1 MIFRTA
7 TVLVCVLAAVE
18 AIAVNPADSLKLL
31 LPLSKSDTDKVW
43 LLRDIAYYMRP
54 DHPDSALHYSRRGAA
69 LARTLNFPE
78 GEVRNLYQAAL
89 AFERKEQA
97 DSAFATYRRAVEI
110 AERSGA
116 GKALTDMLNAL
127 GSARYYAGDLTEA
140 VRCYSRAF
148 SAADSLNLYE
158 AKSYALNN
166 MGVIYRLQ
174 GRYDEALKV
183 YRKSLEIKEARGDTA
198 GAVNALYNMG
208 LALSFGERHEE
219 SLEALSRAREL
230 ADFRQNRED
239 DIANIEVGIGVAC
252 YNLGMFDR
260 AREHLITGLDGLD
273 RADPHSHAA
282 GLACLG
288 ALNVREG
295 RRETGMKQ
303 IEEAYAYAK
312 KSGRLELLL
321 QIAGERA
328 SAAEAIGDHAL
339 EAESRRVYSLLADSL
354 RSRDMRRLREELQAR
369 FELKEKEI
377 TIAGQHLRIERE
389 LLRNRRMLFA
399 AAVLL
404 LLAVGCGVLAYL
416 LRQRAA
422 QLKAAVTEKEKAL
435 ENNELLL
442 AEMHHRTKNNL
453 QLLHSVFN
461 LHRRA
466 TENEGARE
474 VLKAGGESVE
484 AIGLLHHHLY
494 RSNDFRK
501 VSMKPYLGDLV
512 TFFGTAFKLEERGIK
527 FNLICTDF
535 EVDIEV
541 AVPLGI
547 IINELCSNALKHAF
561 RGTPAPEITLET
573 VLSGRLIRV
582 KVSDNGS
589 GRDAADR
596 PVGTG
601 SRLIDL
607 FGKKLG
613 AKISRDSDSS
623 GTVTELIFEMPRRP

>member
-1 MIFRTA
+1 MFRTA
-7 TVLVCVLAAVE
+7 TALVCVLAAVE

-110 AERSGA
+110 SERSGA

-148 SAADSLNLYE
+148 AAADSLNLYE

-166 MGVIYRLQ
+166 MGVVYRLQ

-260 AREHLITGLDGLD
+260 ARGHLITGLEGLD
-273 RADPHSHAA
+273 HADPHTHAA

-377 TIAGQHLRIERE
+377 TIAGQQWQIERE
-389 LLRNRRMLFA
+389 LLRNRRMLTTAILF
-399 AAVLL
+399 L
-404 LLAVGCGVLAYL
+404 LLAIGCGVMAFLLKRRAVQLNLAV
-416 LRQRAA
+416 A
-422 QLKAAVTEKEKAL
+422 EKEKAL
-435 ENNELLL
+435 EENELLL
-442 AEMHHRTKNNL
+442 REMHHRTKNNL

-466 TENEGARE
+466 TENEDARE
-474 VLKAGGESVE
+474 VLKAGKESVE
-484 AIGLLHHHLY
+484 AIGLLHRHLY
-494 RSNDFRK
+494 RSGDFRR
-501 VSMKPYLGDLV
+501 VNMRPFLVDLV
-512 TFFGTAFKLEERGIK
+512 AFFTSAFSLEERGI
-527 FNLICTDF
+527 DF
-535 EVDIEV
+535 RLSCPDLEVDIDV

-547 IINELCSNALKHAF
+547 VINELSTNALKYAF
-561 RGTPAPEITLET
+561 DAANDPRIELKITT
-573 VLSGRLIRV
+573 RDKRLSICL
-582 KVSDNGS
+582 SDNGD
-589 GRDAADR
+589 GGAGETRTL
-596 PVGTG
+596 GTG
-601 SRLIDL
+601 SRLVDL

-613 AKISRDSDSS
+613 AEITRRADES
-623 GTVTELIFEMPRRP
+623 GTLVQMEFEIPEKP